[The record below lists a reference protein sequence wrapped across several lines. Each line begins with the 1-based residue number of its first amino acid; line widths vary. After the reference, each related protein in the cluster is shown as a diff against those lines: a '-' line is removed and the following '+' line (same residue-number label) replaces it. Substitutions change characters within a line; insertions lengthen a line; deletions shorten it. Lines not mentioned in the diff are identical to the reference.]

1 MENLQKIKNIDYLI
15 LSCIIFSILSYY
27 LFPNGKEGVTVPH
40 QQDQGKGFALTLVK
54 GGAHFTSLGPV
65 ELTREVRIAI
75 EKEARNNGMRLKI
88 TSIAAGRVV
97 LKFRHSRDRRKL
109 WEATVEQRALVII
122 KPFESQMIPRR
133 EETAS
138 VSTTATVSA

>member
-1 MENLQKIKNIDYLI
+1 M
-15 LSCIIFSILSYY
+15 
-27 LFPNGKEGVTVPH
+27 PH
-40 QQDQGKGFALTLVK
+40 QQDQGKSFALTLVK

-65 ELTREVRIAI
+65 ELTREVRTAS
-75 EKEARNNGMRLKI
+75 EKAARNNGMRLKI
-88 TSIAAGRVV
+88 TPIAAGHVV

-109 WEATVEQRALVII
+109 WETTVEQRALVII
-122 KPFESQMIPRR
+122 NSFESQMIPRR